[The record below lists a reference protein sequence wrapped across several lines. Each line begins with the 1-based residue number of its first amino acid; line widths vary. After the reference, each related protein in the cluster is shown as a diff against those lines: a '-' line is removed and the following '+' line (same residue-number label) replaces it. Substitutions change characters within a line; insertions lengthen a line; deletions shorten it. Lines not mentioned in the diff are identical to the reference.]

1 MGDVEEVRAFLALF
15 LFLFNPLPITVTF
28 FFFTPHPQQTQK
40 QDSYDVQD
48 AAAGVDKLSLEEA
61 EQIHQV
67 RSD

>member
-15 LFLFNPLPITVTF
+15 LFLFNPSQSRLLF
-28 FFFTPHPQQTQK
+28 FFHPHPQQTQK